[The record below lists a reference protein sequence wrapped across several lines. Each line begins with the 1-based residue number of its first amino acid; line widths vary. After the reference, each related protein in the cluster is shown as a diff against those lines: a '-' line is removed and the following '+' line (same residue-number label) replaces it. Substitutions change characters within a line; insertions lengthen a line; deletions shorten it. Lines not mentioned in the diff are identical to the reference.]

1 MSALLLTCLRYATPI
16 NMVRGR
22 LVIFQPDRQTATG
35 DVQMMFK
42 DDQQRFFKIKK
53 EGESLLFQA
62 FPFFFSLADHF
73 VQKHL
78 YASGGGRT
86 HTPSTGTGF

>member
-22 LVIFQPDRQTATG
+22 LVIFPPDRQTATG

-42 DDQQRFFKIKK
+42 DDQLQFFKIKK
-53 EGESLLFQA
+53 KGKACYFKLSPSF
-62 FPFFFSLADHF
+62 LA
-73 VQKHL
+73 
-78 YASGGGRT
+78 
-86 HTPSTGTGF
+86 